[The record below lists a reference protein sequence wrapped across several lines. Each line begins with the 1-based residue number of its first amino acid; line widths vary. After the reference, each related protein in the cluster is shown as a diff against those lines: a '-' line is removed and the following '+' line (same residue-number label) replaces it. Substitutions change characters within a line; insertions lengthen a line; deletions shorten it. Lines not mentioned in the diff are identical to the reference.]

1 MDRVFLDAN
10 VLLLAA
16 YRSDAGLRRLWD
28 LEGAALV
35 TSLHAA
41 EEARRN
47 LDHAQQRADLE
58 NLLSKVSVVFTTPPD
73 RPIPEGDPLPDKDRP
88 IMLAAIEAGSTH
100 LITGD
105 FRHFGRLFGTT
116 VEGASVL
123 PPSEY
128 LRLRERPSVGD
139 SP

>member
-1 MDRVFLDAN
+1 MDRVFLDAK
-10 VLLLAA
+10 VLFSAA

-35 TSLHAA
+35 TSLYAA

-58 NLLSKVSVVFTTPPD
+58 DLLSKVS
-73 RPIPEGDPLPDKDRP
+73 DKDRP

-100 LITGD
+100 LLTGD

-116 VEGASVL
+116 VEGVHVL

-128 LRLRERPSVGD
+128 LRLRERPSVED
-139 SP
+139 AP